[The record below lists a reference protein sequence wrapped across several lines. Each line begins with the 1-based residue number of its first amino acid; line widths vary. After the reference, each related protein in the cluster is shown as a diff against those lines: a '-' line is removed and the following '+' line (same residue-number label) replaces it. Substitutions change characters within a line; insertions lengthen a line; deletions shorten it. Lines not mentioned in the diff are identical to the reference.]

1 MSQEYNDP
9 ILSRG
14 PIEHEI
20 RDQIVAAATEHFSYY
35 GYSKTTV
42 SDLAKSIGFSKAYI
56 YKFFSSK
63 QAIGESICKN
73 CLESI
78 EADVR
83 RAVAG
88 VDSPPIKLHQMFKE
102 IVEASFRLFS
112 NDIKLYE
119 IAVSAAS
126 EQWQATII
134 YEQNIKTLLQDILQE
149 GRKTGDF
156 ENKTP
161 LDEVTTAIYL
171 VIRPYFNPLLL
182 QYNFNLI
189 DEAPT
194 QLSNL
199 VLRSLAP

>member
-63 QAIGESICKN
+63 QAIGESICTN

-88 VDSPPIKLHQMFKE
+88 VDSPPIKLRQMFKE
-102 IVEASFRLFS
+102 IIEASFRLFS

-156 ENKTP
+156 ESKTP
-161 LDEVTTAIYL
+161 LDEMTTAIYL

-182 QYNFNLI
+182 QYNFNFI